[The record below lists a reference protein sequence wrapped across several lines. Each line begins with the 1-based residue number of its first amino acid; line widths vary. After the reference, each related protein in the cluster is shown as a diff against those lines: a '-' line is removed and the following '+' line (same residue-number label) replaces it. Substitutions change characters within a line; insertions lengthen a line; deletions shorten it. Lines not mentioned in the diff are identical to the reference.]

1 MNDTSEAPHQLVIVS
16 ARAAHCEIGDRETIP
31 HWTSTARLTL
41 GIGTFATP
49 MYALAIAI
57 VSLASVAEPPPFLL
71 ALTVGLLVLHMM
83 IALLYVAFA
92 GQNPR
97 LYSPFAWQMAMVF
110 LGPIAM
116 PAYWVIHVWNA
127 PRATGEASM
136 GRHHYDSLEARS
148 HVGRLGAPLGP
159 IVTPLLPL

>member
-1 MNDTSEAPHQLVIVS
+1 MNDTSDATPELVLVS
-16 ARAAHCEIGDRETIP
+16 ARAAQSEIGDRETIP

-41 GIGTFATP
+41 GVVTFAMP
-49 MYALAIAI
+49 MYALAIAL
-57 VSLASVAEPPPFLL
+57 VSVASVADPPPLLL

-110 LGPIAM
+110 LGPVAM

-127 PRATGEASM
+127 PHATGEGSIH
-136 GRHHYDSLEARS
+136 RRYDSLEARS
-148 HVGRLGAPLGP
+148 HVGRRGAPLGP
-159 IVTPLLPL
+159 LVTPLLPL

>member
-1 MNDTSEAPHQLVIVS
+1 MTVASRHLIPSVEGLSAVDPSILLLLV
-16 ARAAHCEIGDRETIP
+16 
-31 HWTSTARLTL
+31 
-41 GIGTFATP
+41 
-49 MYALAIAI
+49 
-57 VSLASVAEPPPFLL
+57 
-71 ALTVGLLVLHMM
+71 TVGLLVLHMM

-110 LGPIAM
+110 LGPVAM

-127 PRATGEASM
+127 PRATGEASK
-136 GRHHYDSLEARS
+136 GRRHYDSLEARS

-159 IVTPLLPL
+159 LVTPLLPL